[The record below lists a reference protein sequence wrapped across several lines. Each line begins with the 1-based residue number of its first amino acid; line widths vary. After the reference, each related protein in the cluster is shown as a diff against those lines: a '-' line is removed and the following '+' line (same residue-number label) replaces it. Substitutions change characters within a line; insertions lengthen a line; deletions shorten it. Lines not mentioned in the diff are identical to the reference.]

1 MANETSSFTIGVQ
14 KNGPGTHEYAKNE
27 EFYSLLDTP
36 EYRKDITDALNMK
49 QVTEA
54 YFKHAEAIY
63 QSYPDKH
70 YEYKPYCGHK
80 FESEELFK
88 GKLEGFRRLYESY
101 NLDEDVQTV
110 LETPDGHEI
119 TDIVNWIPSYDE
131 EMELLHLKRPNGE
144 VILGTRSIGR
154 GHAIIEDKDKANRF
168 LIRILDFVNRDLTTL
183 E

>member
-14 KNGPGTHEYAKNE
+14 KNGPGTLEYAKNE

-36 EYRKDITDALNMK
+36 EYRKDITDALNMEQAIK
-49 QVTEA
+49 A
-54 YFKHAEAIY
+54 HFKHAEAIY

-70 YEYKPYCGHK
+70 YDYMPYCGHK
-80 FESEELFK
+80 FEPEELFK

-110 LETPDGHEI
+110 LETPGGHEI
-119 TDIVNWIPSYDE
+119 ADIVNCIPSYDE
-131 EMELLHLKRPNGE
+131 EMELLHLKRPVGK
-144 VILGTRSIGR
+144 VIFGTRSIGR
-154 GHAIIEDKDKANRF
+154 GHANIGDKGKVNQF
-168 LIRILDFVNRDLTTL
+168 LIRILDFVNRDLTTQ